1 MEPGLIWILIGLAAL
16 GAEMLLPG
24 AYMLWVGTAAIGAGL
39 TILLADPGFP
49 LSVALFLALLAAGI
63 VASLRMKRATP
74 LGRRANAPEAGLAG
88 RDATVISAEGG
99 RLRVRLGDSD
109 WSART
114 PPGVALPEPG
124 ARVRV
129 EAVDGTVLVVRP
141 AE

>member
-1 MEPGLIWILIGLAAL
+1 VEPGLIWILAGLAAL

-24 AYMLWVGTAAIGAGL
+24 AYLLWVGIAAIGAGL
-39 TILLADPGFP
+39 TILLVDPGFT
-49 LSVALFLALLAAGI
+49 LAVALFLVLLAAGI

-74 LGRRANAPEAGLAG
+74 LGRRTNTPEAGLAG
-88 RDATVISAEGG
+88 RDATVMSAEGG

-109 WSART
+109 WSARL
-114 PPGVALPEPG
+114 PRGVTMPEPG